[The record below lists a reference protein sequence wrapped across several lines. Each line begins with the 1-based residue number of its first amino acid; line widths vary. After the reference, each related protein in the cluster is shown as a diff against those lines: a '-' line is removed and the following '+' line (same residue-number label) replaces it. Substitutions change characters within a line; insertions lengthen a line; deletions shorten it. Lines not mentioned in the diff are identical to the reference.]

1 MKVSK
6 IIKKTNLRVLG
17 LINDLK
23 TASRENEV
31 KIWRD
36 IALRLSRPTRNF
48 SEVNLSKINRNTKE
62 DETIIVPGKVL
73 ASGTLEHKVN
83 VVALGFSDTAK
94 EKIIGI
100 GGSCLTIE
108 QLVKDNP
115 SGSNV
120 RIMQ

>member
-1 MKVSK
+1 MSK

-94 EKIIGI
+94 EKILGI

>member
-1 MKVSK
+1 MSK
-6 IIKKTNLRVLG
+6 NIKKTNLRVSG

-23 TASRENEV
+23 TASRENDV

-36 IALRLSRPTRNF
+36 IALRLSRPTRNY
-48 SEVNLSKINRNTKE
+48 SEVNLSKINRHSSE

-83 VVALGFSDTAK
+83 VVALGFSGTAK
-94 EKIIGI
+94 EKIVEK
-100 GGSCLTIE
+100 GGLCLTIE
-108 QLVKDNP
+108 QLVKENP

>member
-1 MKVSK
+1 MSK
-6 IIKKTNLRVLG
+6 IIKKTNLRVSG
-17 LINDLK
+17 LISDLK
-23 TASRENEV
+23 TASRENDV

-36 IALRLSRPTRNF
+36 IALRLSRPTRNYT
-48 SEVNLSKINRNTKE
+48 ELNLSKINRHTCE

-83 VVALGFSDTAK
+83 VVALGFSKSAK
-94 EKIIGI
+94 EKIVEK

-108 QLVKDNP
+108 QLVKENP

>member
-1 MKVSK
+1 MSK
-6 IIKKTNLRVLG
+6 IIKKTNLRVSG

-23 TASRENEV
+23 TASRENDV

-36 IALRLSRPTRNF
+36 IALRLSRPTRNYT
-48 SEVNLSKINRNTKE
+48 ELNLSKINRHTRE

-83 VVALGFSDTAK
+83 VVALGFSKSAK
-94 EKIIGI
+94 EKIVEK

-108 QLVKDNP
+108 QLVEENP

>member
-1 MKVSK
+1 MSRK
-6 IIKKTNLRVLG
+6 IKKTNLRVSG
-17 LINDLK
+17 LISDLK

-36 IALRLSRPTRNF
+36 IALRLSRPTRNYA
-48 SEVNLSKINRNTKE
+48 EVNLSKINRHTIE
-62 DETIIVPGKVL
+62 DETIVVPGKVL
-73 ASGTLEHKVN
+73 ASGIIEHKVN

-94 EKIIGI
+94 EKIVEK

-108 QLVKDNP
+108 QLVKENP